1 MPPATPRSEAL
12 LAILRRQRGVATSAE
27 LGDGLGLS
35 QPTVSRALAPLI
47 AIGRVL
53 KVGAARSQ
61 RYLLPRAVRGV
72 GTEVTLL
79 RISAQGVPAPFARM
93 VPLAGGGFWV
103 DEADGVS
110 ELHDGLPWFLAD
122 MRPQGF
128 MGRNFAHSH
137 PELQLPTD
145 PRHWSDDDALRALAL
160 AGEDLPGNLLV
171 GEASRQRFDTLAQRL
186 VRADSAADYPALA
199 QGALQGTLPGSSAGG
214 EQPKF
219 CCITQGRSVIV
230 KFSSAGNSPA
240 DQRTRDLLLCE
251 HLALQVLADAGL
263 PAARTQVFVQEGRVF
278 LESERFDRYS
288 PWRSDKGV
296 ASAHPG
302 RLGMVSLL
310 VYDAQ
315 YIGEMDNWAAT
326 ALRMHAHQPPLLTED
341 DARTLRL
348 LEAYGRLIGNTDR
361 HYGNISL
368 VLEGDDWRLSPTY
381 DMLPMLYM
389 PIAGEVVAQELDV
402 RGMAPTEATREVWD
416 EARGLALG
424 FWRAAAAELR
434 ISEGFREIARGNNAS
449 FAAPAAV
456 GTGRRRQPE
465 VGTST

>member
-47 AIGRVL
+47 ASGQVR

-72 GTEVTLL
+72 GTEVTIL
-79 RISAQGVPAPFARM
+79 RVSAQGVPAPFARM
-93 VPLAGGGFWV
+93 VPLSGGGFWV

-110 ELHDGLPWFLAD
+110 ERHDGLPWFLAD

-128 MGRNFAHSH
+128 MGRNFAHVH

-171 GEASRQRFDTLAQRL
+171 GETSRQRFDTLAARL
-186 VRADSAADYPALA
+186 VRAESAADYPALA

-230 KFSSAGNSPA
+230 KFSSAGASPA

-251 HLALQVLADAGL
+251 HLALKVLADAGL

-288 PWRSDKGV
+288 PWRAEG
-296 ASAHPG
+296 AAPTAPATPPG

-326 ALRMHAHQPPLLTED
+326 ALRMRAHRPPLLTET

-368 VLEGDDWRLSPTY
+368 VLDGDDWRLSPTY

-389 PIAGEVVAQELDV
+389 PIAGEVVAQELGA
-402 RGMAPTEATREVWD
+402 RGMAATEATRDLWD
-416 EARGLALG
+416 EARGLALR
-424 FWRAAAAELR
+424 FWRAVEGEGQ
-434 ISEGFREIARGNNAS
+434 ISEGFREIARGNS
-449 FAAPAAV
+449 
-456 GTGRRRQPE
+456 QPIT
-465 VGTST
+465 TS

>member
-1 MPPATPRSEAL
+1 MTETTPRTEAL
-12 LAILRRQRGVATSAE
+12 LGILRRQRGVATSAE
-27 LGDGLGLS
+27 LAEGLGVS

-47 AIGRVL
+47 AAGQIS
-53 KVGAARSQ
+53 KTGAARSQ
-61 RYLLPRAVRGV
+61 RYLLPRKVRGL
-72 GTEVTLL
+72 GTEVLIH
-79 RISAQGVPAPFARM
+79 RVSGEGMPQPFARM

-103 DEADGVS
+103 DEEDGVT
-110 ELHDGLPWFLAD
+110 ERHDGLPWFLAD

-128 MGRNFAHSH
+128 MGRNFAHTH

-171 GEASRQRFDTLAQRL
+171 GEASRPRFESLAQRL
-186 VRADSAADYPALA
+186 VCADSAADYPALA

-230 KFSSAGNSPA
+230 KFSNAGSSPA

-251 HLALQVLADAGL
+251 HLALQVLAHAGL
-263 PAARTQVFVQEGRVF
+263 PAAPTQVFVQEGRVF
-278 LESERFDRYS
+278 LESERFDRHS
-288 PWRSDKGV
+288 PWNVEALPDAGE
-296 ASAHPG
+296 ALNAAPPAAPPTTPPG

-315 YIGEMDNWAAT
+315 YIGDMDNWAAT
-326 ALRMHAHQPPLLTED
+326 AGRMRAHEPPLLTEE

-368 VLEGDDWRLSPTY
+368 VLVEDDWRLSPTY

-389 PIAGEVVAQELDV
+389 PIAGELVAQTLDAAA
-402 RGMAPTEATREVWD
+402 MAPTDATRDVWG
-416 EARGLALG
+416 EAQALALR
-424 FWRAAAAELR
+424 FWRAVVADERL
-434 ISEGFREIARGNNAS
+434 SGDFREMVRANA
-449 FAAPAAV
+449 
-456 GTGRRRQPE
+456 QP
-465 VGTST
+465 

>member
-1 MPPATPRSEAL
+1 MPPATPRTEAL

-47 AIGRVL
+47 ASGQVV

-72 GTEVTLL
+72 GTEVTIL
-79 RISAQGVPAPFARM
+79 RISAHGAPQPFARM
-93 VPLAGGGFWV
+93 VPLHGGGFWV

-128 MGRNFAHSH
+128 MGRNFAHVH

-219 CCITQGRSVIV
+219 CCITQSRSVIV
-230 KFSSAGNSPA
+230 KFSSAGASPA

-288 PWRSDKGV
+288 PWASDGILTTV
-296 ASAHPG
+296 PPG

-326 ALRMHAHQPPLLTED
+326 AERMRAHQPPLLTESD
-341 DARTLRL
+341 GRTLRL

-368 VLEGDDWRLSPTY
+368 V
-381 DMLPMLYM
+381 
-389 PIAGEVVAQELDV
+389 
-402 RGMAPTEATREVWD
+402 
-416 EARGLALG
+416 
-424 FWRAAAAELR
+424 
-434 ISEGFREIARGNNAS
+434 
-449 FAAPAAV
+449 
-456 GTGRRRQPE
+456 
-465 VGTST
+465 

>member
-1 MPPATPRSEAL
+1 MTETILRTEAL
-12 LAILRRQRGVATSAE
+12 LGILRRQRGVATSAE
-27 LGDGLGLS
+27 LADGLGVS

-47 AIGRVL
+47 AAGQVR
-53 KVGAARSQ
+53 KTGAARSQ
-61 RYLLPRAVRGV
+61 RYLLPRPVRGL
-72 GTEVTLL
+72 GTEVLIH
-79 RISAQGVPAPFARM
+79 RVNGHGVPQPFARM

-103 DEADGVS
+103 DEEDGVS

-128 MGRNFAHSH
+128 MGRNFAHVH

-171 GEASRQRFDTLAQRL
+171 GEASRHRFDTLAARL
-186 VRADSAADYPALA
+186 VRAASAADYPALA

-219 CCITQGRSVIV
+219 CCITRGRSVIV
-230 KFSSAGNSPA
+230 KFSSAGTSPA
-240 DQRTRDLLLCE
+240 DERTRDLLLCE
-251 HLALQVLADAGL
+251 HLALQVLAKTGL
-263 PAARTQVFVQEGRVF
+263 PAAPTQVFVQEGRVF
-278 LESERFDRYS
+278 LESERFDRQS
-288 PWRSDKGV
+288 PWSFEAIADAK
-296 ASAHPG
+296 AAQNTAPPG

-310 VYDAQ
+310 VYDSQ
-315 YIGEMDNWAAT
+315 YIGDMDNWAAT
-326 ALRMHAHQPPLLTED
+326 AQRMRAHEPPLLTED

-368 VLEGDDWRLSPTY
+368 VLVEDDWRLSPTY

-389 PIAGEVVAQELDV
+389 PIAGEVVAQTLDAAA
-402 RGMAPTEATREVWD
+402 MSPTDATRDVWD
-416 EARGLALG
+416 EAKLLALQ
-424 FWRAAAAELR
+424 FWQAVAAEGR
-434 ISEGFREIARGNNAS
+434 VSSGFREMACGNAQMQ
-449 FAAPAAV
+449 
-456 GTGRRRQPE
+456 R
-465 VGTST
+465 